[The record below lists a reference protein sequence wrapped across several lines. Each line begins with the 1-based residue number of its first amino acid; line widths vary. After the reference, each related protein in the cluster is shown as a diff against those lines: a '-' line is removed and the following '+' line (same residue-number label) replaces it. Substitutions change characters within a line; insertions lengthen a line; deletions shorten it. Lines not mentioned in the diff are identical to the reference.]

1 MRKEHDLRG
10 ERLATPP
17 GADGTYKL
25 YAQSHGRD
33 TPDANIKTGGITV
46 DYAAPTEPTI
56 LKVVSSA
63 GENTLKLGEAIKVH
77 VKNMTEDEMRHF
89 EFEYMNNVGITT
101 QKDLEAVS
109 FDQAT
114 GIVTLSAPDASWN
127 LDPANTVKLTV
138 YTGQFI
144 ALASLDGITYGG
156 E

>member
-1 MRKEHDLRG
+1 MKRRKCRG
-10 ERLATPP
+10 
-17 GADGTYKL
+17 
-25 YAQSHGRD
+25 
-33 TPDANIKTGGITV
+33 V
-46 DYAAPTEPTI
+46 
-56 LKVVSSA
+56 A

-89 EFEYMNNVGITT
+89 EFEYMNNTGITT

-144 ALASLDGITYGG
+144 ALASLDGIAYV